1 MPPTEQ
7 DAGITLCGASA
18 LGSYLMPSGPSEMG
32 SELRDG
38 FRTWSSQSGWQTGT
52 MTEGQVT
59 VKRKPQLQVLGAF
72 FPV

>member
-1 MPPTEQ
+1 
-7 DAGITLCGASA
+7 
-18 LGSYLMPSGPSEMG
+18 MPSGPSEMG